1 MGKQTESTE
10 KIAVVTGGSRGIGRA
25 ISIELAQKGYLL
37 VGIYQSNKDAAGGT
51 LDEIKS
57 AGGRGEMHRLDVT
70 DSEKIETFMKELI
83 SRYGKIDVLVN
94 NAGIVADGLFVMMP
108 EKDWDRV
115 LNVTLNGFY
124 NMTKPAVKSMIR
136 NRGGSIVSISSVS
149 GLIGNR
155 GQANYSAAKA
165 GLIGASRSLSAEVA
179 RLGIRVNIVAP
190 GLIDTE
196 MIKDAPLDMIKQM
209 IPMARVGKPEE
220 VAKTVAFLCSDD
232 ASYITGQVIS
242 VNGGMY

>member
-115 LNVTLNGFY
+115 LNVTLKGFS
-124 NMTKPAVKSMIR
+124 NTTKPAVKSMIR

>member
-1 MGKQTESTE
+1 MGKKTESTE
-10 KIAVVTGGSRGIGRA
+10 KIAVVTGSSRGIGKA
-25 ISIELAQKGYLL
+25 ISIELAQKGYFLA
-37 VGIYQSNKDAAGGT
+37 GIYQSNKDAAEKT

-57 AGGRGEMHRLDVT
+57 AGGRGEMYRLDVT
-70 DSEKIETFMKELI
+70 DSGESGIFMKELI

-108 EKDWDRV
+108 EDDWDRV
-115 LNVTLNGFY
+115 LNVTLKGFY

-136 NRGGSIVSISSVS
+136 NRSGSVVSISSVS

-209 IPMARVGKPEE
+209 IPMARIGKPEE